1 MKIKKQIIEELEKS
15 EFPNLKFLFS
25 EEVLDVALDVLKD
38 LLKKEKQKFNT
49 LLLMENKELTF
60 DSFEE
65 ESLLDY
71 FW

>member
-49 LLLMENKELTF
+49 LLLMENK
-60 DSFEE
+60 
-65 ESLLDY
+65 
-71 FW
+71 